1 TPADRSF
8 SLVGDKTD
16 AVFTAAADNA
26 FTANAIDTAEY
37 FIRQHYLDFLG
48 REPEAGGLRYWSE
61 QVNQCHG
68 DDDCVRTR
76 RIDISAAFFKSDEFQ
91 DTGSFVYR
99 LYRGTLG
106 RQLRYNEFAA
116 DRAQVIGG
124 PNLEASKAAFAN
136 AFVQRP
142 EFAQKYQD
150 ATSGAA
156 FVDALLQ
163 TSSAAG
169 VDLSNQRASLL
180 SRYDTGSSLTDSR
193 ALVVRDLVDNQTF
206 TNAVRNE

>member
-1 TPADRSF
+1 
-8 SLVGDKTD
+8 
-16 AVFTAAADNA
+16 
-26 FTANAIDTAEY
+26 
-37 FIRQHYLDFLG
+37 LG
-48 REPEAGGLRYWSE
+48 REPDAGGFAYWNE
-61 QVNQCHG
+61 QMNQCHG
-68 DDDCVRTR
+68 DADCTRNR
-76 RIDISAAFFKSDEFQ
+76 RIDVSAAFFNSQEFN
-91 DTGSFVYR
+91 DTGSYIYR

-124 PNLEASKAAFAN
+124 PNLEASKTAFAN

-150 ATSGAA
+150 TTSGAA

-180 SRYDTGSSLTDSR
+180 SRYDTGSSLT
-193 ALVVRDLVDNQTF
+193 
-206 TNAVRNE
+206 